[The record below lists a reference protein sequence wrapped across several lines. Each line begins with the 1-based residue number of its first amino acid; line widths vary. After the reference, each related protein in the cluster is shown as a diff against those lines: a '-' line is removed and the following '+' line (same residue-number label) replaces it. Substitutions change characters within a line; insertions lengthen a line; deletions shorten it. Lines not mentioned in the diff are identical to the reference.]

1 MSDLVCIAILILGF
15 LYITG
20 YFKQSSIQ
28 PTVKKINIDVSQ
40 DTNVAIPAPEQ
51 LPSTQINP
59 VQPERSDLIQ
69 WSTSLD

>member
-1 MSDLVCIAILILGF
+1 MSDLFCVALLILGF

-20 YFKQSSIQ
+20 YFKQSNKQ
-28 PTVKKINIDVSQ
+28 PTVKKINLDVSH

-59 VQPERSDLIQ
+59 VQPERSDLVQ